1 MGLFGGSRK
10 SISHEQTKLQALRV
24 QTSALGQALVLQF
37 GTARL
42 SGKLLSNNDFTAIA
56 HTTSE
61 STGGKGGGGGTT
73 TTNTTYTY
81 TTAAEIFLCAAKPFI
96 AGVLSWWD
104 TKGNRKTLGQQ
115 TFN

>member
-24 QTSALGQALVLQF
+24 QTSALGQAVVLQF

-42 SGKLLSNNDFTAIA
+42 WGKLLSNNDFTAIA
-56 HTTSE
+56 HTTLE

-73 TTNTTYTY
+73 TTQTTYTY
-81 TTAAEIFLCAAKPFI
+81 TTAAEIFLCVGKPKITGII
-96 AGVLSWWD
+96 ALWD
-104 TKGNRKTLGQQ
+104 TKGNRKTLG
-115 TFN
+115 